1 MICIY
6 HYKTEQHPSSST
18 EDFANEA
25 FVLIKDVTGSDA
37 IKFLTIEKNKR
48 SQEEAID
55 VIKKADANDYV
66 IIDNIGSLGTYHLYS
81 LKEQENNNK
90 KSVGRPVVQY
100 PVGWEQCYAKWKNK
114 EISSKTFM
122 EQMGLKK
129 ATFYNL
135 LTEYKSEK
143 NI

>member
-1 MICIY
+1 M
-6 HYKTEQHPSSST
+6 TLS
-18 EDFANEA
+18 
-25 FVLIKDVTGSDA
+25 
-37 IKFLTIEKNKR
+37 
-48 SQEEAID
+48 
-55 VIKKADANDYV
+55 KKADANDYV
-66 IIDNIGSLGTYHLYS
+66 IIDNIGSLGANLYNNYQTITTLLINKVIVLFADAPIPLKRQIDPNFNKQFLAGIQYHLYS

-100 PVGWEQCYAKWKNK
+100 PVGWEQHYVKWKNK